1 MGLSTT
7 GGYTMDTVRIQKGNV
22 KMIAHRG
29 VSGLELENTCAAFV
43 AAGNRSYFGIETDVH
58 VTADGEFIIIHDD
71 STARVGTEA
80 MTVEETDFAVLRA
93 LQLKEKDGT
102 LRCDLRLPKLE
113 EYLSVC
119 KRYEKEAVLELK
131 NPMEREAVQGI
142 VAECARLYG
151 LEHVTFIAFCF
162 QNLLYVKEFA
172 PEAKAQYLLAE
183 EIKQEHIQKMVDNG
197 IDLDTHYKALS
208 KELIDELHGHGIVV
222 NCWTV
227 DDPEIAEK
235 LVSWGVDQITS
246 NILE

>member
-1 MGLSTT
+1 
-7 GGYTMDTVRIQKGNV
+7 MDTVKINRGNV

-58 VTADGEFIIIHDD
+58 VTADGKFIIIHDD
-71 STARVGTEA
+71 STGRVGTEA
-80 MTVEETDFAVLRA
+80 MTVEETSFEVLRG
-93 LQLKEKDGT
+93 LPLKEKDGSC
-102 LRCDLRLPKLE
+102 RCDLRLPSLE
-113 EYLSVC
+113 EYLSIC

-131 NPMEREAVQGI
+131 NPMEREAVHGI

-162 QNLLYVKEFA
+162 QNLLYVKEA
-172 PEAKAQYLLAE
+172 AKEAKAQYLLAE
-183 EIKQEHIQKMVDNG
+183 EIKPEHIQKMVENG
-197 IDLDTHYKALS
+197 IDLDTHYLALTQELVETLHKAGLV
-208 KELIDELHGHGIVV
+208 I

>member
-1 MGLSTT
+1 
-7 GGYTMDTVRIQKGNV
+7 MDTVKIQKENV

-71 STARVGTEA
+71 STARVGMEA
-80 MTVEETDFAVLRA
+80 MTVEETDFAVLRE

-102 LRCDLRLPKLE
+102 IRCDLRLPTLE

-131 NPMEREAVQGI
+131 NPMAQEAVQGI
-142 VAECARLYG
+142 VAECASVYG

-162 QNLLYVKEFA
+162 QNLLYVKEV
-172 PEAKAQYLLAE
+172 AKDAKTQYLLAE
-183 EIKQEHIQKMVDNG
+183 EIKEEHIQKMVDNG

-208 KELIDELHGHGIVV
+208 KELIDELHRRGIVV